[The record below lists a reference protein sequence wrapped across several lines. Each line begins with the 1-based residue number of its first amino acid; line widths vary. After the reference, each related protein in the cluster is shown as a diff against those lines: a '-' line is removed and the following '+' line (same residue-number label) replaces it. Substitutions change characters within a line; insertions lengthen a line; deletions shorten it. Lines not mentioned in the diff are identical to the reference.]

1 MKWRK
6 WIAAAALLLGL
17 CVLPVHAEPVDAVE
31 KLLSPV
37 KDGFESAR
45 LVCPQVLPQNRQGDY
60 DIYFELEH
68 LAQPDLWL
76 EVTID
81 NQTAAS
87 VPLVSRDGFA
97 SAWVTVKDPDS
108 TETLEISVLDRQGG
122 QAVYQSA
129 AVLLG
134 FTDNLTFDGKD
145 AVACT
150 PTTDVSV
157 LSKTAA
163 VQACLPPGT
172 EDAASLLYGQIVDQN
187 GVLYGT
193 ASAPAVIGDQRMSDS
208 RFDGIFKENPYEVL
222 VQTLCADVQFAKLP
236 EPGVYDLIFVDANGA
251 EKYRF
256 EKVVRCED
264 QPAVQLMGWTAVPGA
279 GADYAE
285 AALFLANGAPADF
298 ALELYCDGE
307 LQGKSTD
314 FHVLHHDRASG
325 GVYLAYPFRLETPL
339 EAGQCCAAKISTEVP
354 YYEEDSCGLEA
365 VRAEAGTIY
374 GSVSCFDSAYFAN
387 VLLKTT
393 GFVPQRQYRAVLE
406 LDETKLA
413 ECLVTC
419 DAQGWFDIAFLDDDG
434 KPLAITTEK
443 AYTVSLY
450 RWENGG
456 QWALTDRTVL
466 QPMPDPA
473 HESDR
478 FYARAEGLPMGEIVV
493 HDHLTTVNG
502 APEAL
507 ALQLFGQRNQGR
519 LPDFEET
526 LSEKC
531 TIADEE
537 ALLFSAQRYRAVCW
551 QDGRVAGVEPNGY
564 WVDARCM
571 ADYQIIPAFE
581 IETME
586 SLHGSIQLLGDGGTP
601 VHHGDWLGFTE
612 IYVHAVPDPGY
623 VVDEILVSQLSA
635 AGYTEHKI
643 PIAGRAFLLA
653 ENAEVAVTFKPRQ
666 VETFAIDLQHNSE
679 SDTDGGTLHCSLEGA
694 ALGDSVTLTA
704 QPKDGFWLMGL
715 RVFETET
722 GLEVPLQAGESAN
735 TWQFVMPGTPVTA
748 EVTFRKKV
756 LAQIITSYDMTAG
769 SVTAPGSAWEG
780 DTVTVTAKPY
790 EGCTLESLWLVYELA
805 GTERKENLLEHP
817 GSAPDSYCFRVPGAK
832 TLWIYPTFLEHR
844 FAVMLPEPLPVGG
857 VLQLSQETARPGS
870 RISITVIPDE
880 EYRLTEGSLTV
891 CTADQQAILL
901 TPSEK
906 PMTWSFLMPWDNV
919 QVSAAFARTAPEV
932 TGVTVE
938 TQGADTLTI
947 SAQMGNS
954 SAEVSLAAAFYDAD
968 GRLLGAALQP
978 CADGAAAHNLTIAY
992 VGKPAAG
999 QLFLLKTD
1007 DIAPL
1012 CEAISLTL
1020 PQ

>member
-1 MKWRK
+1 M
-6 WIAAAALLLGL
+6 
-17 CVLPVHAEPVDAVE
+17 
-31 KLLSPV
+31 
-37 KDGFESAR
+37 
-45 LVCPQVLPQNRQGDY
+45 VCPQVLPQNRQGDY
-60 DIYFELEH
+60 DVYFEFEH
-68 LAQPDLWL
+68 LAQQELWL
-76 EVTID
+76 EVTLGD
-81 NQTAAS
+81 QPVAS
-87 VPLVSRDGFA
+87 VPLVSQDGCA
-97 SAWVTVKDPDS
+97 SAWATVKDPDS

-122 QAVYQSA
+122 EPVYQST

-134 FTDNLTFDGKD
+134 FTDNLTFDGED

-157 LSKTAA
+157 LSQTAA

-172 EDAASLLYGQIVDQN
+172 EDAAQQLYGQIVDQN

-193 ASAPAVIGDQRMSDS
+193 ASAPAVIREQSMPDS
-208 RFDGIFKENPYEVL
+208 RFAGIFRENPYKAA
-222 VQTLCADVQFAKLP
+222 VQTLCGEVQFSKLP
-236 EPGVYDLIFVDANGA
+236 EPGVYDLIFTDTNGA

-256 EKVVRCED
+256 EKVARCEN
-264 QPAVQLMGWTAVPGA
+264 QPAVQLMGWTAVPGD

-285 AALFLANGAPADF
+285 AALLLANGAPADF
-298 ALELYCDGE
+298 SLELYCDGE

-314 FHVLHHDRASG
+314 FYVLHHDRVSG
-325 GVYLAYPFRLETPL
+325 GAYLAYPFRLETPL
-339 EAGQCCAAKISTEVP
+339 KAGQYCEAKISTEVACF
-354 YYEEDSCGLEA
+354 EEKSCGLEA
-365 VRAEAGTIY
+365 VRAETGTIY
-374 GSVSCFDSAYFAN
+374 GAVSCFDSACFAN

-406 LDETKLA
+406 LDEIKLA

-434 KPLAITTEK
+434 KPLGITPGK

-456 QWALTDRTVL
+456 QWTLIDQTVL
-466 QPMPDPA
+466 QTVPEPSN
-473 HESDR
+473 ESNR
-478 FYARAEGLPMGEIVV
+478 FYARAEGLPVGEIMV

-502 APEAL
+502 APENL
-507 ALQLFGQRNQGR
+507 VLQLFDQRNQDR

-526 LSEKC
+526 LSEKH

-537 ALLFSAQRYRAVCW
+537 ALLFSAQRYRAVSW
-551 QDGRVAGVEPNGY
+551 QGDRVAGTEPNGY

-581 IETME
+581 IETTE
-586 SLHGSIQLLGDGGTP
+586 PIHGSIHLLGDSGTP
-601 VHHGDWLGFTE
+601 VQPGEWLGFTE

-666 VETFAIDLQHNSE
+666 VETFAIDLRHNAE
-679 SDTDGGTLHCSLEGA
+679 SNVDGGTLYCPLECA
-694 ALGDSVTLTA
+694 ALGDPVTLTA

-735 TWQFVMPGTPVTA
+735 TWQFTMPGTPVTA
-748 EVTFRKKV
+748 EVTFQKKV

-769 SVTAPGSAWEG
+769 SMTAPGSAWEG
-780 DTVTVTAKPY
+780 DTVTVAAKPY

-832 TLWIYPTFLEHR
+832 TVWIYPEFQEHR
-844 FAVMLPEPLPVGG
+844 FAVILPEPLPVGG

-880 EYRLTEGSLTV
+880 EYRLTEGSITV

-906 PMTWSFLMPWDNV
+906 PMTWTFLMPWDNV

-938 TQGADTLTI
+938 AQGADTLTI
-947 SAQMGNS
+947 STQMRNS
-954 SAEVSLAAAFYDAD
+954 SAEVSLAAAFYDAE

-978 CADGAAAHNLTIAY
+978 CAEGATVHNMTIAY
-992 VGKPAAG
+992 AGKPTAG
-999 QLFLLKTD
+999 RLFLLKTD
-1007 DIAPL
+1007 GLAPL
-1012 CEAISLTL
+1012 CEAIPLTL